1 MLKKSLAVV
10 TAAALTL
17 GALAPAGA
25 QPGRFNDRFDRND
38 RFNDRLEQAY
48 RDGYRNG
55 FNDARDRRR
64 FDDRYVVAGPPPDR
78 DARWRQR
85 YTQTYT
91 YNDDSFYRECR
102 QSVDPAGVIAGAVL
116 VFFVSTT
123 FTRPL
128 KRLVAGVRALQEGD
142 FDFPLVERG
151 SDGFFDEP
159 AQHAVD
165 SLSRNQLAKRQRIRQ
180 SQNVR
185 HRELA
190 RRDARQIG
198 RAHV

>member
-55 FNDARDRRR
+55 FNEARDRRR

-102 QSVDPAGVIAGAVL
+102 QSVDPRVHPQRRRHGGSHPPGSGERCRSVPHQTV
-116 VFFVSTT
+116 
-123 FTRPL
+123 RPHRVPRPDRRCDL
-128 KRLVAGVRALQEGD
+128 LRRARTHLA
-142 FDFPLVERG
+142 L
-151 SDGFFDEP
+151 DEP
-159 AQHAVD
+159 AATQSGGGSVTDTLRASVRQDHAP
-165 SLSRNQLAKRQRIRQ
+165 
-180 SQNVR
+180 
-185 HRELA
+185 
-190 RRDARQIG
+190 
-198 RAHV
+198 

>member
-55 FNDARDRRR
+55 FNDARD
-64 FDDRYVVAGPPPDR
+64 
-78 DARWRQR
+78 
-85 YTQTYT
+85 
-91 YNDDSFYRECR
+91 
-102 QSVDPAGVIAGAVL
+102 
-116 VFFVSTT
+116 
-123 FTRPL
+123 
-128 KRLVAGVRALQEGD
+128 
-142 FDFPLVERG
+142 
-151 SDGFFDEP
+151 
-159 AQHAVD
+159 
-165 SLSRNQLAKRQRIRQ
+165 
-180 SQNVR
+180 
-185 HRELA
+185 
-190 RRDARQIG
+190 QIG